1 MVTALIITITVIL
14 MLAGLAGCIVPV
26 LPGPLLVLTGALVYA
41 WYTGFTVVSWAVI
54 ALLAGLALLSQL
66 LDYLASM
73 IGAKKFGAGKW
84 GMIGACAGAVI
95 GLFTGG
101 IFGIIVGPFVGALVL
116 EMVAGKDFRSSFR
129 IGIGT
134 LVGFLGGA
142 VGKIAIAVTMIGIF
156 LLNVI

>member
-1 MVTALIITITVIL
+1 MVTALIITITVLL

-54 ALLAGLALLSQL
+54 ALLAALALLSQL

-142 VGKIAIAVTMIGIF
+142 VGKTVIALTMIGIF
-156 LLNVI
+156 LFNVI

>member
-1 MVTALIITITVIL
+1 MLTVLIITITVL
-14 MLAGLAGCIVPV
+14 FMLAGLAGCIVPI

-41 WYTGFTVVSWAVI
+41 WHTDFTVVSWATI
-54 ALLAGLALLSQL
+54 AVLAGLTLFSQL

-95 GLFTGG
+95 GLFFGG
-101 IFGIIVGPFVGALVL
+101 IFGIIVGPFIGALVL
-116 EMVAGKDFRSSFR
+116 EMFAGKDFRSSFR

-142 VGKIAIAVTMIGIF
+142 VGKIVIAVTMIGIF
-156 LLNVI
+156 IWQVI